1 MTSLILSLPAVA
13 AATIEMSNCS
23 IKKAT
28 MDKLTLIDAESNT
41 ELATLIFCHFI
52 KFNFVKKIMQK

>member
-1 MTSLILSLPAVA
+1 MTSLILSLSAMV
-13 AATIEMSNCS
+13 AATIEMSNYS

-41 ELATLIFCHFI
+41 ELATLIFVI
-52 KFNFVKKIMQK
+52 SPNLIL